1 MAFHHCVLGK
11 SWVWLFLLGLAPFAF
26 CFVSLLDGEAHIW
39 LGDLR
44 FAPCGLCLC
53 FVCAFDLPSYMTTG
67 VYVDVILHCFF
78 SCKDRASERDRPYRR
93 KKKLYQ
99 GSEFGHWKV
108 TGGHDAF
115 AFRHPSLAQT
125 DVRQLLDSEAHHHKV
140 CPIGTGRLI
149 ALVGVSSAENATAG
163 TLSVMFGLVSRRCLR
178 HVFLFLGCSLPDEG
192 PHWMCFPGV
201 SP

>member
-1 MAFHHCVLGK
+1 M
-11 SWVWLFLLGLAPFAF
+11 LFYTASSHVRTEPQSVIG
-26 CFVSLLDGEAHIW
+26 H
-39 LGDLR
+39 
-44 FAPCGLCLC
+44 
-53 FVCAFDLPSYMTTG
+53 TG
-67 VYVDVILHCFF
+67 G
-78 SCKDRASERDRPYRR
+78 

-163 TLSVMFGLVSRRCLR
+163 TLSVMFGLVSRPLPKTCVPLSRM
-178 HVFLFLGCSLPDEG
+178 LFTR
-192 PHWMCFPGV
+192 
-201 SP
+201 

>member
-93 KKKLYQ
+93 EKKNYIKEA
-99 GSEFGHWKV
+99 SSV
-108 TGGHDAF
+108 TGKSQGGTMPL
-115 AFRHPSLAQT
+115 PSDIPASP
-125 DVRQLLDSEAHHHKV
+125 RQMYANCWTVKHTTTKSALLGQEDSSHW
-140 CPIGTGRLI
+140 
-149 ALVGVSSAENATAG
+149 
-163 TLSVMFGLVSRRCLR
+163 
-178 HVFLFLGCSLPDEG
+178 LGCPVPKMQLQARFLLCLG
-192 PHWMCFPGV
+192 
-201 SP
+201 